1 MIYCRGNKGDEMEDL
16 VFSKRHIAYCNMCY
30 TGCQWCNYG
39 MVTAEHKEKLDR
51 EHKERLEKER
61 RKNEK

>member
-1 MIYCRGNKGDEMEDL
+1 MEDL